1 MALRAIEADANIG
14 LLLPCNVVIRE
25 EIDSSITVA
34 FIGPEAVFQMIDSPD
49 IQELAK
55 EVKGLLQRVS
65 SSLGSKD

>member
-14 LLLPCNVVIRE
+14 LLLPCNVVVRE

-34 FIGPEAVFQMIDSPD
+34 FIDPEALFQMIDSPD

-65 SSLGSKD
+65 SSLGSED